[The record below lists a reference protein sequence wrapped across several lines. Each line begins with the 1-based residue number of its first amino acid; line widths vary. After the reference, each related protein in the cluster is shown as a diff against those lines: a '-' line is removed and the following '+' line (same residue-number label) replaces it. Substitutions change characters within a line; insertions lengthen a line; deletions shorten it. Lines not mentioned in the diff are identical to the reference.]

1 MNSDQTK
8 GTKSN
13 SDIETSE
20 NTNVMV
26 SYSTGN
32 EENNVQSFSEGSKF
46 IEINCTL
53 TSSLPISLMSH
64 RANDNI

>member
-8 GTKSN
+8 GTTSN

-32 EENNVQSFSEGSKF
+32 EKNHV
-46 IEINCTL
+46 
-53 TSSLPISLMSH
+53 
-64 RANDNI
+64 